1 MKTNLLPLLAALLL
15 AACADSGSTVAVDA
29 RLADVPDS
37 TRVYLMIRD
46 GQVYRTVADTLVIG
60 GRARF
65 DYAPDSTALLPAEF
79 SLDCEAPV
87 SGSLRFWAGRGRTR
101 IEGRGV
107 MAADWRAENRTAE
120 QAAFVRLNP
129 RTDAARERDRV
140 YAEYLELVMPVF
152 RGEKKFDDALRARA
166 NALLARSDSLFV
178 VYLGECYAVVRDCER
193 FTDFELAQVAE
204 TVRFAFMNGR
214 TVLEPF
220 RARLEAQYAAL
231 TPEQQAS
238 AAGETFRNALWP
250 VVALVEG
257 DRLPEDP
264 LRDLEGEEHRMSDFR
279 GRYVLL
285 DFWSCGCGP
294 CIAAMGELGELART
308 YADRLVVVSVSVDES
323 TELWRKAS
331 EQHGVSWTN
340 LSDGKGQH
348 RGFACRFAFTGIP
361 FYVLAD
367 PEGVIVDRWS
377 GYGEGS
383 LRSRVGEALK

>member
-1 MKTNLLPLLAALLL
+1 MAALLL
-15 AACADSGSTVAVDA
+15 GSCADGGSTLSVDA
-29 RLADVPDS
+29 RLADLPDS
-37 TRVYLMIRD
+37 TRVYLLVRE
-46 GQVYRTVADTLVIG
+46 GNVSRTVADTLVIG
-60 GRARF
+60 GRAQL
-65 DYAPDSTALLPAEF
+65 DYAPDSTVLLPAEF
-79 SLDCEAPV
+79 SLSGDAPV

-101 IEGRGV
+101 VEGRGV
-107 MAADWRAENRTAE
+107 AAPEWRAENRTAE

-129 RTDAARERDRV
+129 RTDAVRESERA

-152 RGEKKFDDALRARA
+152 RGEAEFDDAQRAQAR
-166 NALLARSDSLFV
+166 ALLARSDSLFV
-178 VYLGECYAVVRDCER
+178 VYVGERYAVVEAQER

-204 TVRFAFMNGR
+204 NVRFAFMNGR

-238 AAGETFRNALWP
+238 AAGETLRDALWP
-250 VVALVEG
+250 VVALAAG

-264 LRDLEGEEHRMSDFR
+264 LRDLEGAEHRMSDFR

-294 CIAAMGELGELART
+294 CIAATGELAELART
-308 YADRLVVVSVSVDES
+308 YADRLVVVGVSVDES
-323 TELWRKAS
+323 AALWRRAS
-331 EQHGVSWTN
+331 EQHGISWPN
-340 LSDGKGQH
+340 LSDGKGQR
-348 RGFACRFAFTGIP
+348 RGFARHFAFNGIP

-367 PEGVIVDRWS
+367 PEGIIVDRWS